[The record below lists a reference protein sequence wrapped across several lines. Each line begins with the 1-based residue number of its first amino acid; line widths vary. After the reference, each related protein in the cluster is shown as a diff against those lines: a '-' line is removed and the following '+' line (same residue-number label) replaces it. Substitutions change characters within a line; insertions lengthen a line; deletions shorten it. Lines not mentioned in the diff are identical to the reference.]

1 MRLKTIV
8 SSFVLIIGI
17 CAIAVMAQDKEKYV
31 QPTKDGVGIFKN
43 EIRELYE
50 TPLFNVG
57 TNDRLLVIESK
68 SKAYKIKLGDKTG
81 WVEKRLVASSGK
93 NKTFVMSDQEV
104 IGYLDNPTPVY
115 IMEGMGPNE
124 DPIKLERSFSD
135 ALKENV
141 DKETVERQ
149 AK

>member
-1 MRLKTIV
+1 MRLKSI
-8 SSFVLIIGI
+8 I
-17 CAIAVMAQDKEKYV
+17 CAFLAAIVLTTVSAWAQEKYV
-31 QPTKDGVGIFKN
+31 QPTKDDVGIYKN

-50 TPLFNVG
+50 KPLFSVG
-57 TNDRLLVIESK
+57 TNDRLLVLESK
-68 SKAYKIKLGDKTG
+68 SKAYKVKVNDKTG

-93 NKTFVMSDQEV
+93 NKTFNMSDQEV

-115 IMEGMGPNE
+115 IMDGMGPNE

-135 ALKENV
+135 ALHENV

>member
-1 MRLKTIV
+1 V
-8 SSFVLIIGI
+8 
-17 CAIAVMAQDKEKYV
+17 
-31 QPTKDGVGIFKN
+31 GVFKN
-43 EIRELYE
+43 EIREVYE
-50 TPLFNVG
+50 KPLFTVSAD
-57 TNDRLLVIESK
+57 DRLLVLDRKAK
-68 SKAYKIKLGDKTG
+68 SSRVKLGDKIG
-81 WVEKRLVASSGK
+81 WIENRLVVSSGK

-115 IMEGMGPNE
+115 IMDGLGPNE

-135 ALKENV
+135 ALRENV

>member
-1 MRLKTIV
+1 MRLKSVLGSLLVVIG
-8 SSFVLIIGI
+8 FV
-17 CAIAVMAQDKEKYV
+17 AVTQTLAQEKYV
-31 QPTKDGVGIFKN
+31 QATKGDVGIYKN
-43 EIRELYE
+43 EVRELYE
-50 TPLFNVG
+50 KPLFTVG
-57 TNDRLLVIESK
+57 TDDRLLVVESR
-68 SKAYKIKLGDKTG
+68 SKAYRVKVGDKVG
-81 WVEKRLVASSGK
+81 WVEKRLVVSSGK

-115 IMEGMGPNE
+115 IMDGLGPNE

-135 ALKENV
+135 ALHENV